1 VKRENVWIFGNKDM
15 DETSQIENDE
25 DEILIFNDEDM
36 DETQDYY

>member
-1 VKRENVWIFGNKDM
+1 VWLFRNKDM